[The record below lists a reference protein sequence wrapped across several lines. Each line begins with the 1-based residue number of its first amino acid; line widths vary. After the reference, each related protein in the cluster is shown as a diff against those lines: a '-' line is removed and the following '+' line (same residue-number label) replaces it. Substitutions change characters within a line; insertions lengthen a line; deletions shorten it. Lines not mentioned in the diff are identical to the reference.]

1 MTAYATTGEAEK
13 TITSG
18 MNDYISKPF
27 DPKQLYQK
35 IARLTTKEPI
45 VLLDEALKSDGE
57 AEKRTE
63 KGEIYRHVTNLDFL
77 DESIGGDE
85 DLKIKMLEIM
95 IRETPDEVAQME
107 KYYQEENW
115 ERLRAVAHKFKS
127 TVSYMGLTGLKEVIQ
142 NIQLNAEKKENLDI
156 TKNMIVEVK
165 NICLLACQELQ
176 EELSAL
182 KTNTET

>member
-1 MTAYATTGEAEK
+1 M
-13 TITSG
+13 
-18 MNDYISKPF
+18 
-27 DPKQLYQK
+27 
-35 IARLTTKEPI
+35 
-45 VLLDEALKSDGE
+45 LDEALKSDGE

-85 DLKIKMLEIM
+85 DLKIKMLEII
-95 IRETPDEVAQME
+95 IRETPDEVAQIEE

-127 TVSYMGLTGLKEVIQ
+127 TVSYMGLTGLKEVIH

-176 EELSAL
+176 ERRLTAL